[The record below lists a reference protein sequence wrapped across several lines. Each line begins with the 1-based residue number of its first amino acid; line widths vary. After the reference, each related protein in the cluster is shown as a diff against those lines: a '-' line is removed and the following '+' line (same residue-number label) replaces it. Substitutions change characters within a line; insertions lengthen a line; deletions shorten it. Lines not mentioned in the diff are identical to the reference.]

1 VRRHTDAKEHTMQ
14 LDKGMILDFLRE
26 QGQNQQAQ
34 EAEQQLPDQ
43 VDTEQHA
50 SLLSN
55 LGIDVPTLISKFAGG
70 GAAGG
75 LGGLLG

>member
-1 VRRHTDAKEHTMQ
+1 MQ
-14 LDKGMILDFLRE
+14 LDKSMILDFLKE

-34 EAEQQLPDQ
+34 EAEQQLPDK

-55 LGIDVPTLISKFAGG
+55 LGVDLPTLLSKFGGG
-70 GAAGG
+70 GAVGG

>member
-1 VRRHTDAKEHTMQ
+1 MQ

-26 QGQNQQAQ
+26 QGQPQQAQ

-50 SLLSN
+50 SLLSS
-55 LGIDVPTLISKFAGG
+55 LGVDLPTLMAKLGG
-70 GAAGG
+70 GAGGG

>member
-1 VRRHTDAKEHTMQ
+1 MQ
-14 LDKGMILDFLRE
+14 LDKEMILNFLRE

-34 EAEQQLPDQ
+34 EAEQQLPDE
-43 VDTEQHA
+43 VDTEKHA

-55 LGIDVPTLISKFAGG
+55 LGVDLPTLMTKFGG
-70 GAAGG
+70 GASGGG

>member
-1 VRRHTDAKEHTMQ
+1 MQ
-14 LDKGMILDFLRE
+14 LDKSMVLDFLKE
-26 QGQNQQAQ
+26 QGQHQQAQ

-55 LGIDVPTLISKFAGG
+55 LGVDIPTLLSKVGG
-70 GAAGG
+70 GGGLGGG

>member
-1 VRRHTDAKEHTMQ
+1 MQ
-14 LDKGMILDFLRE
+14 LDKGMVLDFLRE
-26 QGQNQQAQ
+26 QGQHQQAQ

-50 SLLSN
+50 SLLEN
-55 LGIDVPTLISKFAGG
+55 LGVDLPTLLSKVGG
-70 GAAGG
+70 GGGLGGG

>member
-1 VRRHTDAKEHTMQ
+1 VQ
-14 LDKGMILDFLRE
+14 LDKEMILSFLRE

-34 EAEQQLPDQ
+34 QAEQELPDK

-50 SLLSN
+50 SLLSK
-55 LGIDVPTLISKFAGG
+55 LGVDLPTLLSKVGGG
-70 GAAGG
+70 GAVGG

>member
-1 VRRHTDAKEHTMQ
+1 MQ
-14 LDKGMILDFLRE
+14 LDKSMILDFLKE

-34 EAEQQLPDQ
+34 EAEQQLPDK

-55 LGIDVPTLISKFAGG
+55 LGVDIPTLLSKFGG
-70 GAAGG
+70 GGGLAGG

>member
-1 VRRHTDAKEHTMQ
+1 VQ
-14 LDKGMILDFLRE
+14 LDKSMILDFLKE

-34 EAEQQLPDQ
+34 EAEQQLPDK

-55 LGIDVPTLISKFAGG
+55 LGVDIPTLLAKFGG
-70 GAAGG
+70 GGGLAGG

>member
-1 VRRHTDAKEHTMQ
+1 MQ

-26 QGQNQQAQ
+26 QGQQQQAQ
-34 EAEQQLPDQ
+34 QAEQQLPDQ

-55 LGIDVPTLISKFAGG
+55 LGVDIPTLLSKFGG
-70 GAAGG
+70 GGVPGG

>member
-1 VRRHTDAKEHTMQ
+1 MQ
-14 LDKGMILDFLRE
+14 LDKSMVLDFLKE
-26 QGQNQQAQ
+26 QGHHQQAQ
-34 EAEQQLPDQ
+34 DAEQQLPDK

-55 LGIDVPTLISKFAGG
+55 LGVDLPTLLSKFGGGG
-70 GAAGG
+70 GAMGG

>member
-1 VRRHTDAKEHTMQ
+1 MQ

-26 QGQNQQAQ
+26 QGQQQEAQ
-34 EAEQQLPDQ
+34 QAEQQLPNQ

-55 LGIDVPTLISKFAGG
+55 LGVDIPTLLSKFGG
-70 GAAGG
+70 GGVPGG

>member
-1 VRRHTDAKEHTMQ
+1 MQ

-26 QGQNQQAQ
+26 QGQQQQAQ

-43 VDTEQHA
+43 VDTDEHA
-50 SLLSN
+50 SLLSS
-55 LGIDVPTLISKFAGG
+55 LGVDLPSLLTKFGG
-70 GAAGG
+70 SAGG

>member
-1 VRRHTDAKEHTMQ
+1 MQ

-26 QGQNQQAQ
+26 QGHRQQAQ

-43 VDTEQHA
+43 VDTEEHA
-50 SLLSN
+50 SLLSS
-55 LGIDVPTLISKFAGG
+55 LGVDLPTLMARFGGG
-70 GAAGG
+70 GAGGG

>member
-1 VRRHTDAKEHTMQ
+1 MQ

-26 QGQNQQAQ
+26 QGQQDQVQ

-55 LGIDVPTLISKFAGG
+55 LGVDLPSLLAKFGGAGG
-70 GAAGG
+70 G
-75 LGGLLG
+75 LGSLLG

>member
-1 VRRHTDAKEHTMQ
+1 MQ
-14 LDKGMILDFLRE
+14 LDKEMVLDFLRE
-26 QGQNQQAQ
+26 QGQSQQAQ

-55 LGIDVPTLISKFAGG
+55 LGVDLPTLMTKVGG
-70 GAAGG
+70 GGVGGG

>member
-1 VRRHTDAKEHTMQ
+1 MQ

-26 QGQNQQAQ
+26 QGQPQQAQ

-50 SLLSN
+50 SLLSS
-55 LGIDVPTLISKFAGG
+55 LGVDLPTLMAKFGG
-70 GAAGG
+70 GAGGG

>member
-1 VRRHTDAKEHTMQ
+1 MQ
-14 LDKGMILDFLRE
+14 LDKSMILEFLRQ
-26 QGQNQQAQ
+26 QGQHQQAQ
-34 EAEQQLPDQ
+34 DAEQQLPDQ

-55 LGIDVPTLISKFAGG
+55 LGVDLPTLMSKVAGG
-70 GAAGG
+70 GGGLGGG

>member
-1 VRRHTDAKEHTMQ
+1 MQ

-26 QGQNQQAQ
+26 QGQHQQAQ
-34 EAEQQLPDQ
+34 EADQQLPDQ
-43 VDTEQHA
+43 VDTDQHA

-55 LGIDVPTLISKFAGG
+55 LGVDLPTLLAKFGGG
-70 GAAGG
+70 GASGG

>member
-1 VRRHTDAKEHTMQ
+1 MQ
-14 LDKGMILDFLRE
+14 LDKSMILEFLQQ
-26 QGQNQQAQ
+26 QGQHQQVQ

-50 SLLSN
+50 SLLSG
-55 LGIDVPTLISKFAGG
+55 LGVDLPTLLTKFGG
-70 GAAGG
+70 GAGGG

>member
-1 VRRHTDAKEHTMQ
+1 MQ

-26 QGQNQQAQ
+26 QGQTQQAQ
-34 EAEQQLPDQ
+34 EADQQLPDQ
-43 VDTEQHA
+43 VDTDQHA

-55 LGIDVPTLISKFAGG
+55 LGVDLPTLLSRFGGGG

-75 LGGLLG
+75 LGGLLGG

>member
-1 VRRHTDAKEHTMQ
+1 MQ

-26 QGQNQQAQ
+26 QGQQQQAQ

-43 VDTEQHA
+43 VDTDQHA
-50 SLLSN
+50 SLLSS
-55 LGIDVPTLISKFAGG
+55 LGVDLPTLLTKFGG
-70 GAAGG
+70 GAGGG